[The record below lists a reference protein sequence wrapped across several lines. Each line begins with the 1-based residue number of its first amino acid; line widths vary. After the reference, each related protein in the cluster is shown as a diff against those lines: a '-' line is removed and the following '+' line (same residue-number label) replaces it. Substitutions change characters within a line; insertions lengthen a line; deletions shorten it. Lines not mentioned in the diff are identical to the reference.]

1 MPISNEDAEFLT
13 LGIQYYAAGR
23 SAAWAGLMPVCGNLC
38 HHAVEMLL
46 KAGLSRK
53 HSLAELKKNPF
64 SHSLPYIWET
74 FKNEFPSPDLAQFDS
89 TITDLHGF
97 VDIRYPDQVV
107 TGGAQMLLD
116 WGPPSFARAGTSSPP
131 LYKFDMHEVDRL
143 VSKIFDVSSRVLKT
157 FISRLKPDVQ
167 EMLARNNPVAAQLLP
182 PSS

>member
-1 MPISNEDAEFLT
+1 
-13 LGIQYYAAGR
+13 
-23 SAAWAGLMPVCGNLC
+23 
-38 HHAVEMLL
+38 MLL

-116 WGPPSFARAGTSSPP
+116 WGPPSFARAHTPSPP

-182 PSS
+182 NGGL